1 MVFFLERSI
10 VIDDVLLEIV
20 INGIVID
27 IFVVEDEVNVVWVL
41 VFLLLFLYFI
51 DILLGIRS
59 EFVISF
65 LLLFL
70 LCFGVLDVL
79 LLLICIIGI
88 LNEVG
93 GLFVVFVF
101 FIGVVFNV

>member
-79 LLLICIIGI
+79 LLLICIIGM

-93 GLFVVFVF
+93 VLFVVFVF

>member
-93 GLFVVFVF
+93 VLFVVFVF